1 MKGALRLFFPPQC
14 LGCGEPVAE
23 EGALCSACWQDT
35 EFINAHACAQCSVP
49 LPPGDDAGRLQC
61 DDCLSTPRPWQDG
74 RAVMVYHGMGRKL
87 AMMLKHG
94 DRLDLVPALG
104 AWLARA
110 GAPLVRPGMIVAPVP
125 MHPRRLIS
133 RKFNQ
138 AAMLSRR
145 VALAHGLDHAPD
157 LLRRTRYTPSQGQGN
172 FAARA
177 LNQRGSVALRAAE
190 PKAIAGKPVL
200 LVDDVMA
207 SGATLA
213 AAAEALVTAG
223 AGPVSVL
230 VLARAVKDT

>member
-14 LGCGEPVAE
+14 LGCAEPVAE
-23 EGALCSACWQDT
+23 EGALCAVCWQET
-35 EFINAHACAQCSVP
+35 QFINAHSCAQCSVP
-49 LPPGDDAGRLQC
+49 LPPADDAGRLQC
-61 DDCLSTPRPWQDG
+61 DDCLATPRPWQDG

-104 AWLARA
+104 TWLARA

-125 MHPRRLIS
+125 MHPHRLIL

-145 VALAHGLDHAPD
+145 VALAHGLEHAPD
-157 LLRRTRYTPSQGQGN
+157 LLRRTRHTSSQGQRDH
-172 FAARA
+172 AARA
-177 LNQRGSVALRAAE
+177 LNQQGSITLRTGARQ
-190 PKAIAGKPVL
+190 AIAGKPVL

-213 AAAEALVTAG
+213 AAAEALVMAG

>member
-14 LGCGEPVAE
+14 LGCAEPVAE
-23 EGALCSACWQDT
+23 EGALCGTCWQDT
-35 EFINAHACAQCSVP
+35 EFINAHSCAQCSVP
-49 LPPGDDAGRLQC
+49 LPPGEDAGPQHC
-61 DDCLSTPRPWQDG
+61 DDCLAIPRPWQDG
-74 RAVMVYHGMGRKL
+74 RAVLVYRGTGRKL

-104 AWLARA
+104 VWLARA
-110 GAPLVRPGMIVAPVP
+110 GAPLIKPGMVVTPVP
-125 MHPRRLIS
+125 IHPRRLVT

-145 VALAHGLDHAPD
+145 VALTHGLAHAPD
-157 LLRRTRYTPSQGQGN
+157 LLRRSRYTPSQGQAD

-177 LNQRGSVALRAAE
+177 LNQQGSITLRAGAQL
-190 PKAIAGKPVL
+190 AIAGKPVL

-213 AAAEALVTAG
+213 AAAEALAAAG